1 MARSSYI
8 YLVYATYGLERKL
21 VGAYTVKYQSEQ
33 CTARAMELGALDPVD
48 TLLRYRVSDG
58 NYHVGK
64 PCVEVPC
71 PWETVLTDYNIPE
84 KGQQDEA

>member
-33 CTARAMELGALDPVD
+33 CTARALELDAFEPDN
-48 TLLRYRVSDG
+48 LLRYRVSDG

-84 KGQQDEA
+84 GEQQDAN